1 MSQGDFIDAAM
12 LQELEAA
19 LVQQIEFKAR
29 NSPNSNSSN
38 SSTKETHKD
47 KTDSDKTYEDWQR
60 KCK

>member
-1 MSQGDFIDAAM
+1 MSHEEFIDAAM

-29 NSPNSNSSN
+29 NSSKS
-38 SSTKETHKD
+38 ETEKAHKD
-47 KTDSDKTYEDWQR
+47 KGYEDWQR